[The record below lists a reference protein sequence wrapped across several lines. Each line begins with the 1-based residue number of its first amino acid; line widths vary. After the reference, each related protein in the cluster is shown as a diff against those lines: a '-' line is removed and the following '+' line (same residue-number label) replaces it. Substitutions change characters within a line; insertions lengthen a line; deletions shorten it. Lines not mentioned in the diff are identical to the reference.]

1 LSKNNHRLDTMKNLL
16 GGALFDEICNVFAG
30 QRIIFPKDPHYLEKD
45 DRNNRIRKEY
55 DSGVSVSDL
64 MDKYDLSQSQIYNII
79 EKAP

>member
-1 LSKNNHRLDTMKNLL
+1 LSKNNRQLITLKNLL
-16 GGALFDEICNVFAG
+16 GESLFQNISNISAG
-30 QRIIFPKDPHYLEKD
+30 QRIIFPKDTHYLEMY

>member
-1 LSKNNHRLDTMKNLL
+1 MSKNNRQLITLKNLL
-16 GGALFDEICNVFAG
+16 GESLFQNISNIFAG